1 MPRKRKEREHK
12 HMSVKC
18 GSREE
23 RRDERGDE
31 MRGEGRKEGSWR
43 R

>member
-1 MPRKRKEREHK
+1 MELEHK

-23 RRDERGDE
+23 RKDERGDE
-31 MRGEGRKEGSWR
+31 MTREGRGVEPEEINV
-43 R
+43 